1 MKLKNKTLNAL
12 LNLDL
17 IIAVISLIVLIII
30 TFLGVIMRYF
40 ANNPFIWQQE
50 VQLWCFVWI
59 VFFGSSAAFRSGS
72 HVAIDLVVDLLPD
85 SLKKVVD
92 ILGYFVMMGVLIYLT
107 IHGSNLVIQLASTN
121 RLTNILRVPFSIIYS
136 AFPIGCVL
144 MMINYTLVT
153 GISIFSKKNK
163 VKGGAL

>member
-1 MKLKNKTLNAL
+1 MKLNNKALNAL

-17 IIAVISLIVLIII
+17 LIAGISLIVLIII
-30 TFLGVIMRYF
+30 TFLGVVMRYF
-40 ANNPFIWQQE
+40 VNNPFIWQEE

-59 VFFGSSAAFRSGS
+59 IFFGSSAAFRSGS
-72 HVAIDLVVDLLPD
+72 HVAIDIVVDLLPD
-85 SLKKVVD
+85 TLKKVVN
-92 ILGYFVMMGVLIYLT
+92 ILVYFIVMFVLVYLT
-107 IHGSNLVIQLASTN
+107 IHGSTLVAQLASTA
-121 RLTNILRVPFSIIYS
+121 RTTNILHVQYSIIYS

-153 GISIFSKKNK
+153 AISLFTKKTN